1 MAKSILIADDS
12 SELVEVLAEIFNSV
26 GYEVS
31 TVIDGQAAIDSIK
44 KNLPD
49 IILLD
54 VNMPQVS
61 GFEVLRFLR
70 RQAGGEQTRAI
81 LFTGD
86 SSAKNAPDSR
96 LADKFLSKP
105 IDMHDLLTALR
116 EEAIA

>member
-1 MAKSILIADDS
+1 MSKRILIADDS
-12 SELVEVLAEIFNSV
+12 RELVEVLAEICNSV

-31 TVIDGQAAIDSIK
+31 TSMDGQEAIDSIE

-70 RQAGGEQTRAI
+70 QQPGGGQTRAI

-86 SSAKNAPDSR
+86 SSAKNAPEAQ

-105 IDMHDLLTALR
+105 IDMDDLLNALR